1 VRLASSSPAKI
12 ALVSTS
18 VRVRKLGAA
27 QQLLSARAARDEPFD
42 LPANDGD
49 VTADFQF
56 RHLLGNDKI

>member
-27 QQLLSARAARDEPFD
+27 QLLSARAARDEPFD